1 MLAFGA
7 WAAVATAVAAAFAPI
22 TSATAAAAP
31 PTLSVTVFAATFARL
46 TAVGWAAFAAILT
59 LLARTAFA
67 AVAAPTA
74 AVAAASATAA
84 MFATATAI
92 TAVALF
98 AFAPLA
104 AVARRR
110 RLGLLAAEKTLEP
123 THQTARFLR
132 RLGALD
138 VRLLRARFEAPL
150 IAPIA
155 WLTCIARVEGATFAR
170 FTGLARIATFA
181 AAFAPVARLEG
192 RAFIAT
198 LACGLGSGP
207 AGTALRRGR

>member
-84 MFATATAI
+84 MFATAAI

>member
-1 MLAFGA
+1 LLAFGA

-84 MFATATAI
+84 MFATAAI
-92 TAVALF
+92 AAVALF

-138 VRLLRARFEAPL
+138 VRLLRARFEAAL

>member
-84 MFATATAI
+84 MFATAAI
-92 TAVALF
+92 AAVALF

-138 VRLLRARFEAPL
+138 VRLLRARFEAAL